1 VGLAEALVAV
11 AITAIAITGLLSAL
25 STGSLAVRRI
35 DRRVTAENVA
45 RAQLEYTKAQPYIIA
60 PASYAIISPLPD
72 GYSVTAAGS
81 ALAGRDDDI
90 QKVTVT
96 VIHNGETAVVLEDY
110 KVNR

>member
-1 VGLAEALVAV
+1 VAV

-35 DRRVTAENVA
+35 DRRVTAENLA
-45 RAQLEYTKAQPYIIA
+45 RAQLEYTKSLPYKVA
-60 PASYAIISPLPD
+60 PASYDIITPLPD
-72 GYSVTAAGS
+72 GYSVTAVGS
-81 ALAGRDDDI
+81 VLAGRVDI

-96 VIHNGETAVVLEDY
+96 VVHNGETAVVLEDY